1 MVYIILVN
9 WKGVFDTIRCLES
22 IFRST
27 YSYYKVIVVD
37 NLSEDGSVEII
48 DAWADGRLCLAEHG
62 ATYVELLTFPPI
74 GIKVPYLKLS
84 TGDLNFTDNHV
95 LHERIA
101 EVPLVLIENTE
112 NAGFGAGNNVGL
124 KLIRS
129 VDDCSHFWLLNNDTV
144 ITERTLSELVQSS
157 MNYPRSVI
165 GSMLHYYDKPDQI
178 QAAGGG
184 FLNRITGK
192 VRTLVNKCDDELDFI
207 NGASFFAPVAYLHE
221 IGLFDEN
228 IFMYFEENEYC
239 IRGKE
244 LGFYLR
250 CSDAIVFHKIGGS
263 NFGSERAWQQII
275 KNKYYV
281 MKKHFGVGF
290 WQIFYFGSLIINST
304 YLNSNLAKRCAS
316 RTLLKKFLNINLV

>member
-9 WKGVFDTIRCLES
+9 WKGAFDTIRCLES

-27 YSYYKVIVVD
+27 YTNYKVIVVD
-37 NLSEDGSVEII
+37 NLSEDGSVELI
-48 DAWADGRLCLAEHG
+48 DAWADGRLSLAEHG
-62 ATYVELLTFPPI
+62 ASYVELLTFPPI
-74 GIKVPYLKLS
+74 GIKVPHLNLS
-84 TGDLNFTDNHV
+84 SGDLNSTNNHE

-101 EVPLVLIENTE
+101 EVQLVLIENSE

-124 KLIRS
+124 KLIKTLT
-129 VDDCSHFWLLNNDTV
+129 DCSHIWLLNNDTV
-144 ITERTLSELVQSS
+144 VTERTLGELVQSS
-157 MNYPRSVI
+157 VDHPRSVI

-192 VRTLVNKCDDELDFI
+192 VRTIEKKCADELDFI

-239 IRGKE
+239 IRGKK
-244 LGFYLR
+244 LGFYFR
-250 CSDAIVFHKIGGS
+250 CCNAIVFHKTGAS
-263 NFGSERAWQQII
+263 NYGSERAWQQIF
-275 KNKYYV
+275 KNKYYA
-281 MKKHFGVGF
+281 MKKHFGVGL
-290 WQIFYFGSLIINST
+290 WQLFYFGSLIINSSN
-304 YLNSNLAKRCAS
+304 LNSNLPKRCAS
-316 RTLLKKFLNINLV
+316 RTALKNLINKNTV